1 MKSVARRISDRHV
14 LHLIRM
20 WLVVPV
26 EEDGGRGGSRRTMV
40 NKEAKRG
47 IPQGAPISPLLSNL
61 YMRRLILGWKLLGHE
76 RRLQARVVN
85 YADDLVICC
94 RPGRAAEAQEALGR
108 IVERLR
114 LTLNGEKTHIRKL
127 PGESFDFLGY
137 TIGRCYRPK
146 TGEAY
151 LGTRPSR
158 KSQQR
163 VMRAISELSGRRW
176 LPMEAEWLVKR
187 LNRLLVGWSNYF
199 KLGPVTQSYRAIE
212 MHTCYRLRRWLCKK
226 HKQRGKGI
234 TRFPNEYLHQSLG
247 LICLPGLKRSFP

>member
-1 MKSVARRISDRHV
+1 M
-14 LHLIRM
+14 
-20 WLVVPV
+20 
-26 EEDGGRGGSRRTMV
+26 
-40 NKEAKRG
+40 
-47 IPQGAPISPLLSNL
+47 
-61 YMRRLILGWKLLGHE
+61 
-76 RRLQARVVN
+76 VN

-94 RPGRAAEAQEALGR
+94 RPGRAAEAQEALRR

-146 TGEAY
+146 TGGAY
-151 LGTRPSR
+151 VGTRPSR
-158 KSQQR
+158 KSQQQ
-163 VMRAISELSGRRW
+163 VIRAISELSSRRW

-234 TRFPNEYLHQSLG
+234 TRFHNEYLHQSLG
-247 LICLPGLKRSFP
+247 LVRLPGLQRSFPWAKA